1 MVAVANQ
8 ANPIIIVKP
17 GDFYLCSICKQ
28 QVYHAGSHYPYH
40 PNKGLVCIECNK
52 PPTLIRAF
60 NFLWF
65 LVLGFFKLLLGV
77 LFAYIIWRALWG
89 VFNAPLTDS
98 NPYR

>member
-1 MVAVANQ
+1 
-8 ANPIIIVKP
+8 
-17 GDFYLCSICKQ
+17 
-28 QVYHAGSHYPYH
+28 
-40 PNKGLVCIECNK
+40 
-52 PPTLIRAF
+52 LIRAF
-60 NFLWF
+60 DFLWF